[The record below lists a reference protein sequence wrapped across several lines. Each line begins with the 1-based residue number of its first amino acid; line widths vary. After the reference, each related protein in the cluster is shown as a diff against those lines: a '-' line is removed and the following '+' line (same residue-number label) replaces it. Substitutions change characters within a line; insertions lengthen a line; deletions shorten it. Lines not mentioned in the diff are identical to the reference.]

1 MSEYEACKSG
11 CITRQTSSFNFVTG
25 YCFFMVKASQSTGL
39 VITFFA
45 RPQFAFFV
53 GIISSMVSS
62 EIFEESYDLRVK
74 LNVLLKL
81 I

>member
-1 MSEYEACKSG
+1 MKRANRAAFLAILLQSTLQQG
-11 CITRQTSSFNFVTG
+11 TVFL
-25 YCFFMVKASQSTGL
+25 MVKASQSTGL

-62 EIFEESYDLRVK
+62 ELFEESYDLRVK
-74 LNVLLKL
+74 LIVLLKL
-81 I
+81 T

>member
-1 MSEYEACKSG
+1 MQIGLHYSPYFFSQLCN
-11 CITRQTSSFNFVTG
+11 RVLF
-25 YCFFMVKASQSTGL
+25 FFMVKASQSTGL

-45 RPQFAFFV
+45 HPQYALFV

-62 EIFEESYDLRVK
+62 ELFEESYDLRVK
-74 LNVLLKL
+74 LNVLLNL